1 MPNSGGRNMNSS
13 EEVRGRVSADP
24 PQVCRSAVSSITV
37 GHFGCLIGAG
47 NGENEEQEG
56 EEKTCRHLK

>member
-1 MPNSGGRNMNSS
+1 MNSS

-56 EEKTCRHLK
+56 KEKTCRHLK